1 MFTIIGIIL
10 IAIISFICVAPIA
23 MPIAA
28 CTMDGKP
35 NKAQYFWKVTL
46 WSWGGVFGFCFMI
59 FGLFF
64 IIPDIILF
72 LYTLGS

>member
-35 NKAQYFWKVTL
+35 NKAQYFWGKSPSGAGAGYL
-46 WSWGGVFGFCFMI
+46 DSA
-59 FGLFF
+59 
-64 IIPDIILF
+64 
-72 LYTLGS
+72 S